1 MSTAQE
7 KPAII
12 LSKDDYERL
21 DNLISG
27 LPPARQEELAALQ
40 DELDRAELVDAAQLP
55 ADVVRLGSEVRFRN
69 EASGEEIQ
77 RRLGFPAEVGKTAT
91 ETISI
96 LSPAGSALLGLSVG
110 QTINWRVGDHDV
122 RLQILSVS

>member
-7 KPAII
+7 KPAIV
-12 LSKDDYERL
+12 LSKEDYERL

-27 LPPARQEELAALQ
+27 LPPARQDELAALQ
-40 DELDRAELVDAAQLP
+40 DELDRAELVDTDKLP

-69 EASGEEIQ
+69 ESTGEEIL
-77 RRLGFPAEVGKTAT
+77 RRLGFPAEVGQTAT
-91 ETISI
+91 ETISV

-110 QTINWRVGDHDV
+110 QTINWRVGDHSV
-122 RLQILSVS
+122 QLRILSVA

>member
-12 LSKDDYERL
+12 LSKEDYERL

-27 LPPARQEELAALQ
+27 LPPARQEQLSALQ
-40 DELDRAELVDAAQLP
+40 DELDRAELVDAAKLP
-55 ADVVRLGSEVRFRN
+55 ANVVRLGSEVRFRN
-69 EASGEEIQ
+69 EATGEEIL
-77 RRLGFPAEVGKTAT
+77 RRLGFPAEVGQTAT

-96 LSPAGSALLGLSVG
+96 LSPAGSALLGLAVEQIIS
-110 QTINWRVGDHDV
+110 WRVGDHDV
-122 RLQILSVS
+122 RLRILSVD